1 MKDITT
7 EVDTGMSVSNEGKD
21 TMKATKVDLLRAID
35 TIEHRL
41 VTASKDYHNSEQW
54 ESEEYLSGDS
64 FVGTYQEWIDASF
77 DDLRDLLEIGV

>member
-1 MKDITT
+1 MT
-7 EVDTGMSVSNEGKD
+7 
-21 TMKATKVDLLRAID
+21 ATKVELLRAID

-41 VTASKDYHNSEQW
+41 ETASKDYHNSQYWSHEQ
-54 ESEEYLSGDS
+54 YLSSGS

>member
-1 MKDITT
+1 MNFQNGLRNSMTQT
-7 EVDTGMSVSNEGKD
+7 
-21 TMKATKVDLLRAID
+21 ATKVDLLRAID

-41 VTASKDYHNSEQW
+41 ETASKHYHNSEQW
-54 ESEEYLSGDS
+54 NSEEYLSGDS

>member
-41 VTASKDYHNSEQW
+41 ATASKDYHNSEQW

>member
-1 MKDITT
+1 MTLT
-7 EVDTGMSVSNEGKD
+7 
-21 TMKATKVDLLRAID
+21 ATKVDLLRAID

-41 VTASKDYHNSEQW
+41 VTASKDYHNSQLW
-54 ESEEYLSGDS
+54 EDMEYLSGDS